1 MSRTWQ
7 RRCSGN
13 VFTTSCFDSRCWN
26 LRPPRNINGM
36 KVDIGILRKGDGP
49 QEWSECI
56 ELTSQLLGGC
66 WRMQTCKQMPHLY
79 PNGCSYYISHG
90 HSWYN
95 YIHLETLEKRCG
107 QHSWKFAWV
116 EATNSHL
123 KHSPAIQNSQ
133 RLAQENC
140 VTNCITFRVLGIRK
154 ERHQFLPFTSIAL
167 ENLAILMGQVLP
179 LAGAGHVDCLKP
191 VSTALKSLFEGWLEE
206 S

>member
-1 MSRTWQ
+1 MLESPATQEYKWNEGGYRHPSRRWWPP
-7 RRCSGN
+7 RVKWMYRIN
-13 VFTTSCFDSRCWN
+13 FTTAWGLLEDAN
-26 LRPPRNINGM
+26 L
-36 KVDIGILRKGDGP
+36 
-49 QEWSECI
+49 
-56 ELTSQLLGGC
+56 
-66 WRMQTCKQMPHLY
+66 QTNATFVSY
-79 PNGCSYYISHG
+79 GCSYYISHG